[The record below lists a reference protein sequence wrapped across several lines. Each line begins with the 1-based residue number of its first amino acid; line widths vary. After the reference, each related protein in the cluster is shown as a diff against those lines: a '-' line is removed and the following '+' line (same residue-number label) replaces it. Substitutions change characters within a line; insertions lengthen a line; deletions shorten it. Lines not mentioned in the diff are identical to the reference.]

1 MLMLAP
7 PRLASISKPA
17 DLRRP
22 PGRRP
27 GKARFAYPEAMA
39 RPGPDRIVMSADPV
53 SAPGDTGNSWL
64 ISHASPAPAS
74 RSGPGTGRFMTS
86 AEARPP

>member
-1 MLMLAP
+1 MPPPLRLAP
-7 PRLASISKPA
+7 VSKLA

-53 SAPGDTGNSWL
+53 SAPGDTGNSRL
-64 ISHASPAPAS
+64 IPHAPPAPAS

>member
-1 MLMLAP
+1 
-7 PRLASISKPA
+7 
-17 DLRRP
+17 
-22 PGRRP
+22 
-27 GKARFAYPEAMA
+27 MA

-64 ISHASPAPAS
+64 IPHASPAPAS